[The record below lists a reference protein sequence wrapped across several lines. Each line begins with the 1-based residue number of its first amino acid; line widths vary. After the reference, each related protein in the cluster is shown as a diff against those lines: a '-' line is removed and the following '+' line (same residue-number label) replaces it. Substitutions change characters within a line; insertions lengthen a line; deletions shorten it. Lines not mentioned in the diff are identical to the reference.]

1 MDLSYIINQLGEE
14 RSNYYNAISPPIIKT
29 SNFCFNTVQKLRNNI
44 DREFN
49 VPFYTRGYNP
59 TVAILRK
66 KIAALEYAED
76 SLITSSGCAA
86 ISSAVIANI
95 KSEDHVICI
104 NSVYSWTN
112 VLFNTLLKKFN
123 VKTTMVEGTN
133 IADFEKAILPETK
146 LIYLESPSSFTFEI
160 QDIEQIV
167 KIAKKHNI
175 LTILDNSYSSPLF
188 QSPLKFGVDIV
199 VHSASKYLNGH
210 SDVIAGVICSNRKM
224 IKKIFSTELMTLGGI
239 ITPDD
244 AWLMIRGLRTLPI
257 RMDRVTETTQKVIAF
272 MESNP
277 KVEKVIYPFSKS
289 HPQYLLAKKQ
299 MQNSGGM
306 FSFILKTD
314 DITKVDLFCNSLKR
328 FLIACSWGGYES
340 LIYPACV
347 LYNNKKKEKTRL
359 PFNLIRMYIGLEDAD
374 VLIKDIETAL
384 KVI

>member
-29 SNFCFNTVQKLRNNI
+29 SNFCFKTVQKLRNNI

-66 KIAALEYAED
+66 KIAALEYVED

-95 KSEDHVICI
+95 KADDHVICI

-123 VKTTMVEGTN
+123 VKTTMVEGTD
-133 IADFEKAILPETK
+133 IEDFEKVILPETK

-167 KIAKKHNI
+167 KLAKKHNI

-188 QSPLKFGVDIV
+188 QSPIKLGVDIV

-257 RMDRVTETTQKVIAF
+257 RMERVTETTQKVIAY

-277 KVEKVIYPFSKS
+277 KIEKVIYPFSKT

-306 FSFILKTD
+306 FSFILKTN
-314 DITKVDLFCNSLKR
+314 DIAKVDLFCNTLKR

-347 LYNNKKKEKTRL
+347 LYNNKKKEKPRL

>member
-29 SNFCFNTVQKLRNNI
+29 SNFCFKTVQKLRNNI

-66 KIAALEYAED
+66 KIAALEYVED

-95 KSEDHVICI
+95 KADDHVICI

-123 VKTTMVEGTN
+123 VKTTMVEGTY
-133 IADFEKAILPETK
+133 IEDFEKVILPETK

-167 KIAKKHNI
+167 KLAKKHNI

-188 QSPLKFGVDIV
+188 QSPIKLGVDIV

-257 RMDRVTETTQKVIAF
+257 RMERVTETTQKVIAY

-277 KVEKVIYPFSKS
+277 KIEKVIYPFSKT

-306 FSFILKTD
+306 FSFILKTN
-314 DITKVDLFCNSLKR
+314 DIAKVDLFCNTLKR

-347 LYNNKKKEKTRL
+347 LYNNKKKEKPRL